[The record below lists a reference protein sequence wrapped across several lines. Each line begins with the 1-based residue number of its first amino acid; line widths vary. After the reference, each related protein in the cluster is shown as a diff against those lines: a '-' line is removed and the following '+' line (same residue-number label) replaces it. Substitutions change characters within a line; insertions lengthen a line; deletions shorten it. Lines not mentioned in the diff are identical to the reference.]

1 MARGRAAGYDDQR
14 DMILAHAALLFAN
27 RGYPATSMNQVAEAC
42 GYASDSAF
50 SAMFKAAMGQPPSQ
64 FGGCLSLTI

>member
-1 MARGRAAGYDDQR
+1 MTQALLESRLHSLPLLARGMPVA
-14 DMILAHAALLFAN
+14 
-27 RGYPATSMNQVAEAC
+27 QVAQAS

-64 FGGCLSLTI
+64 FQG